1 MLLPLDIDTASPRAG
16 VQHVLRERGSLCVDM
31 RSDLASR
38 RRRTKWGGSESV
50 ILSHRLR
57 GFASG
62 REGPGMPAEA
72 PAAEL

>member
-1 MLLPLDIDTASPRAG
+1 MLLPLDVDIASPRAG

-38 RRRTKWGGSESV
+38 RRTKWGGSESV
-50 ILSHRLR
+50 IFSHRLR